1 MVPEKFFRTL
11 RELPLLA
18 PLLIG
23 LVCTAPYSDGAEPA
37 TDAAASTAAPVGPK
51 PAWRVDKSDVRL
63 LALPALSTNHTM
75 RLDIPESLQDGC
87 KSVAVYDFTSKPTMM
102 AFYPVVVNDR
112 YVAVEISV
120 TKKLINQMEQQST
133 SDDRAAVGI
142 QCYLLKTPDNRTYS
156 EQHRRPIGLRLERHT
171 RHKDK
176 PNSIVARPLT
186 CDHFRRLT
194 SRVRPGQF
202 RFELQVFP
210 NERNVSAFKKQIGK
224 HQLRRYQMHTL
235 LRVDQTEIIEFAV
248 RNNDSGA
255 WFLDIDDQCA
265 GSWAT
270 MQRNGYGYLSS
281 GPITFD
287 PGFHDLILGGII
299 ASNEQMPDLVWSV
312 IAEGD
317 RVPFSFIDSKRLYT
331 ANRTGTVL
339 VEHRDDVVN
348 AGAQLRYDTRIRF
361 AGVDTELVTTTVHD
375 LSRHLFGR
383 EIPQRRLQID
393 DLVLDNPPKTSVVL
407 LSSQAQHEVKM
418 KVVDAQGYEGVAAAR
433 VAETW
438 AAPKDAHLRF
448 NIGELPVFAPI
459 DVPWQLTYDVENVKT
474 YEPSEKA
481 FLPSTSRTIME
492 RLEFVVRYYDSDDRI
507 IEVVRKPLPRA
518 PHERIFTYDFSD
530 TAVHRLELACAV
542 RDHPVAP
549 PINIYLL
556 DSMDTGSFA
565 QSVGRL
571 RHQGGFAVLRRE
583 DLMKGVA
590 SADLN
595 SVSDFLLVDDFIAAA
610 RHPTDDLSIV
620 DWAAGNLNLT
630 IQHLPLPPYEAVP
643 GNALI
648 RTFEALDDVAL
659 SPASAVIW
667 NIGMHGL
674 TAGSDLR
681 DFQSHLTFLIN
692 YTWRHG
698 KTPVLVTPPVTPE
711 FKRRDLR
718 PYALMIMELGETCGI
733 PVIDYYSATL
743 MRGSIAE
750 FYMTRE
756 SQPVL
761 LSSVPSASGR
771 IWFLKQLA
779 ENIKRYRGYN

>member
-1 MVPEKFFRTL
+1 MVPAILFRAL
-11 RELPLLA
+11 SAQRLLIA
-18 PLLIG
+18 LLIG
-23 LVCTAPYSDGAEPA
+23 LVCTAPYSDGAAPVTA
-37 TDAAASTAAPVGPK
+37 TSVGPK
-51 PAWRVDKSDVRL
+51 PSWRVDESDVRL

-75 RLDIPESLQDGC
+75 RLDIPEPLQDEC
-87 KSVAVYDFTSKPTMM
+87 KSLAVYDFTDKPTMM
-102 AFYPVVVNDR
+102 AFYPVIVGGR

-120 TKKLINQMEQQST
+120 TKRLINQMEQQST
-133 SDDRAAVGI
+133 TDDRAAVGI

-156 EQHRRPIGLRLERHT
+156 QQRRRPIGLRLERHT

-176 PNSIVARPLT
+176 PNGIVARPLT

-194 SRVRPGQF
+194 SRVRPGKF
-202 RFELQVFP
+202 RFELEVYP
-210 NERNVSAFKKQIGK
+210 NERNVSAFKKELGK

-235 LRVDQTEIIEFAV
+235 LRVDKTQVIEFAV

-255 WFLDIDDQCA
+255 WFIDIDGQCA

-281 GPITFD
+281 GPLTFD
-287 PGFHDLILGGII
+287 PGFHDLVLGGII
-299 ASNEQMPDLVWSV
+299 ADGEQMPDLAWRV
-312 IAEGD
+312 IDEGD
-317 RVPFSFIDSKRLYT
+317 QVPFTFIDSKRLYS

-348 AGAQLRYDTRIRF
+348 AGVHLQYDTRIRF
-361 AGVDTELVTTTVHD
+361 AGVDTELVTTTVRD

-383 EIPQRRLQID
+383 EIPKRRLQID
-393 DLVLDNPPKTSVVL
+393 DLVLYNPPKTSVVL
-407 LSSQAQHEVKM
+407 LSSQAQHAVTM
-418 KVVDAQGYEGVAAAR
+418 KVVDTQGYEGITTAR
-433 VAETW
+433 VPETW

-459 DVPWQLTYDVENVKT
+459 DMPWQLTYDIENVKT

-492 RLEFVVRYYDSDDRI
+492 RLEFVVRYYDRDDRI
-507 IEVVRKPLPRA
+507 IEVVHKPLPTS
-518 PHERIFTYDFSD
+518 PHERIFTYGFSD
-530 TAVHRLELACAV
+530 TAVHRLELACTV

-556 DSMDTGSFA
+556 DSMDAGTFV

-571 RHQGGFAVLRRE
+571 RYQGGFAVLRRE
-583 DLMKGVA
+583 DLLKERS
-590 SADLN
+590 SAKLN

-610 RHPTDDLSIV
+610 RHPIDDLSIV

-630 IQHLPLPPYEAVP
+630 IQHLPLPTYEAMP

-648 RTFEALDDVAL
+648 RTFEALDEVAL
-659 SPASAVIW
+659 SPASTVIW
-667 NIGMHGL
+667 NIGMHAL

-711 FKRRDLR
+711 FKRQDLR
-718 PYALMIMELGETCGI
+718 PYALMIMELGETCEI

-750 FYMTRE
+750 FYMMRE
-756 SQPVL
+756 SQPAL
-761 LSSVPSASGR
+761 LSSVPDASGR
-771 IWFLKQLA
+771 MWFLKQLA
-779 ENIKRYRGYN
+779 ESIKRYRGDN

>member
-1 MVPEKFFRTL
+1 MVPEIFSRTQRQL
-11 RELPLLA
+11 SLLA

-23 LVCTAPYSDGAEPA
+23 LFCTAPYSDGDEPA
-37 TDAAASTAAPVGPK
+37 ADAPAGPK
-51 PAWRVDKSDVRL
+51 PAWRVDESDVRL

-75 RLDIPESLQDGC
+75 RLDIPESLRDGC
-87 KSVAVYDFTSKPTMM
+87 KSVAVYDFTDKPTMM
-102 AFYPVVVNDR
+102 TFYPVVVNGR

-156 EQHRRPIGLRLERHT
+156 QQRRRPIGLRLERHT

-176 PNSIVARPLT
+176 ANSVVARPLT
-186 CDHFRRLT
+186 CDHFRRFT

-202 RFELQVFP
+202 RFEMQVYP
-210 NERNVSAFKKQIGK
+210 NETNISAFKKEIGR

-235 LRVDQTEIIEFAV
+235 LRVDQAESIEFAV

-255 WFLDIDDQCA
+255 WFLYIDDQCA

-270 MQRNGYGYLSS
+270 MKRNNYGYLSS
-281 GPITFD
+281 GPITFGT
-287 PGFHDLILGGII
+287 GFHDLVLGGII
-299 ASNEQMPDLVWSV
+299 AGNEQMPDLVWRDV
-312 IAEGD
+312 DAGD
-317 RVPFSFIDSKRLYT
+317 REPFTFIDSGRLYA

-348 AGAQLRYDTRIRF
+348 AGVQLRYDTRIRF
-361 AGVDTELVTTTVHD
+361 AGVDTELVTTTVRD

-393 DLVLDNPPKTSVVL
+393 DLVMYNPPRTSVVL
-407 LSSQAQHEVKM
+407 LASQAQHEVKM
-418 KVVDAQGYEGVAAAR
+418 KVVDAQGFEGVATAR
-433 VAETW
+433 VPETW

-474 YEPSEKA
+474 YEPVKKA
-481 FLPSTSRTIME
+481 FLPSTSRPIME
-492 RLEFVVRYYDSDDRI
+492 RLEFVVRYYDSDDQI
-507 IEVVRKPLPRA
+507 IEVARKPLPA
-518 PHERIFTYDFSD
+518 SPHDRVFTYGFSD
-530 TAVHRLELACAV
+530 AAVHRLELACAV

-549 PINIYLL
+549 PINIYLF
-556 DSMDTGSFA
+556 DSMDAGAFT
-565 QSVGRL
+565 QSVGQL
-571 RHQGGFAVLRRE
+571 RHQGEFAVLRRE
-583 DLMKGVA
+583 DLMNDGP
-590 SADLN
+590 SANLD

-630 IQHLPLPPYEAVP
+630 IRHLPLPPYEAVP

-667 NIGMHGL
+667 NIGMHSL

-718 PYALMIMELGETCGI
+718 PYALMTMELGETCGI

-750 FYMTRE
+750 FYMVQE
-756 SQPVL
+756 SQPAL
-761 LSSVPSASGR
+761 LSAVPNASGR

-779 ENIKRYRGYN
+779 ENIKRYHGYN

>member
-1 MVPEKFFRTL
+1 MVPDFFPRIF
-11 RELPLLA
+11 RELPLPLA
-18 PLLIG
+18 LLIG
-23 LVCTAPYSDGAEPA
+23 LVCIVPYSDGAAPV
-37 TDAAASTAAPVGPK
+37 TDAAAPVGPK
-51 PAWRVDKSDVRL
+51 PAWRVDESDVRL

-75 RLDIPESLQDGC
+75 RLDIPESLQGEC
-87 KSVAVYDFTSKPTMM
+87 KSVAVYDFTDKPTMM
-102 AFYPVVVNDR
+102 AFYPVIVNGR

-133 SDDRAAVGI
+133 VDDRAAAAI

-156 EQHRRPIGLRLERHT
+156 QQHRRPIGLRLERHT

-186 CDHFRRLT
+186 CEHFRRLA
-194 SRVRPGQF
+194 SRMRSGKF

-255 WFLDIDDQCA
+255 WFLEIDEQCA

-270 MQRNGYGYLSS
+270 MQRNGHGYLSS
-281 GPITFD
+281 GPITLD

-299 ASNEQMPDLVWSV
+299 ASNEQMPDLAW
-312 IAEGD
+312 
-317 RVPFSFIDSKRLYT
+317 RVDDANRMPFSFIDSKRLYT
-331 ANRTGTVL
+331 ANRTVTVL

-348 AGAQLRYDTRIRF
+348 AGAQLRYDSRIRF

-393 DLVLDNPPKTSVVL
+393 DLVLVNPPKTSVVL
-407 LSSQAQHEVKM
+407 LSSQLQHEVKM
-418 KVVDAQGYEGVAAAR
+418 KVVDAQGYEGVANAR
-433 VAETW
+433 VPETW
-438 AAPKDAHLRF
+438 VAPKDAHLRF

-459 DVPWQLTYDVENVKT
+459 DLPWQLTYDIENVKT

-481 FLPSTSRTIME
+481 FLPSTSRIIME
-492 RLEFVVRYYDSDDRI
+492 RLEFVVRYYDRDDRI
-507 IEVVRKPLPRA
+507 LEVVRKPLPTS
-518 PHERIFTYDFSD
+518 PHERIFTYGFSD

-556 DSMDTGSFA
+556 DSMDTGTFS

-571 RHQGGFAVLRRE
+571 RHRNGFAVLRRE
-583 DLMKGVA
+583 GLMKEVPIA
-590 SADLN
+590 NLN

-620 DWAAGNLNLT
+620 DWAADNLNLT
-630 IQHLPLPPYEAVP
+630 IRHLPLLPYEALP

-659 SPASAVIW
+659 SPASTVIW

-674 TAGSDLR
+674 ATGSDLR

-698 KTPVLVTPPVTPE
+698 KTPVLVTPPVTLE
-711 FKRRDLR
+711 FKRRELR

-761 LSSVPSASGR
+761 LSSVPNASGR

-779 ENIKRYRGYN
+779 ENIKRYHGYN